1 MSGKF
6 LKSVVNEQHKLI
18 KSKNVQITTI
28 AKSNK
33 KKIKASELRMI
44 GEGLLKKAKKGSR
57 LMVKVLSNNK
67 GYFQLKSYDEGM
79 EAILDPDKY
88 VNGREGIEAYSIY
101 KASFYIL

>member
-1 MSGKF
+1 MMSGKF

-57 LMVKVLSNNK
+57 LMVKVLSNK
-67 GYFQLKSYDEGM
+67 GYFQLKSYDEDMG
-79 EAILDPDKY
+79 AILDPDKY
-88 VNGREGIEAYSIY
+88 INGREGIEAYSIY